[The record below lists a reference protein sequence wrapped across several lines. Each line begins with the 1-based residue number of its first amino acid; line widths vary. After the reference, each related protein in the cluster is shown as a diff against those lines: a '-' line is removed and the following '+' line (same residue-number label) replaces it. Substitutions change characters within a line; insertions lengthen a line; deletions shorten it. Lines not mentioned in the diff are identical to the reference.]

1 MKKKLFTITALITLV
16 LAFLC
21 IISMFLS
28 RPDFVL
34 FNMFGYEFGVNYTQH
49 IELKLITVALMILLI
64 LFAEIKNEQQ
74 IES

>member
-1 MKKKLFTITALITLV
+1 MKNKLFTLTALITLV

-34 FNMFGYEFGVNYTQH
+34 FRMFGYEFGVNYTQH
-49 IELKLITVALMILLI
+49 IELKLVTISLMAMLI
-64 LFAEIKNEQQ
+64 FLAEIKNEQQ